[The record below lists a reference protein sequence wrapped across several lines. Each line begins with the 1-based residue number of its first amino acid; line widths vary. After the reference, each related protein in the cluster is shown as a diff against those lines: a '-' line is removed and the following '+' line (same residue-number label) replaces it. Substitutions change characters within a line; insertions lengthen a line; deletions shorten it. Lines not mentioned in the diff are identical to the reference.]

1 MIFFMSKHFSITQQK
16 TYELLFTSLK
26 YYKLHNL
33 ISPFI
38 GQVILKFSIVKFYCE
53 VFYDTFFTLN
63 EIYEMHWKFAMNEM
77 HFYKEIEKNQI
88 KKEPKIKFEYKD
100 KKINA
105 WMNLVCIDKLII
117 KTSGCQLG
125 LV

>member
-53 VFYDTFFTLN
+53 IFYNTFFTLN
-63 EIYEMHWKFAMNEM
+63 EIYAMHWKFAMNEM
-77 HFYKEIEKNQI
+77 HSYKEIEKN
-88 KKEPKIKFEYKD
+88 
-100 KKINA
+100 
-105 WMNLVCIDKLII
+105 
-117 KTSGCQLG
+117 
-125 LV
+125 